1 MMKKTLAFVI
11 GFFISMTVL
20 ADPIANFIDS
30 YTEQE
35 KIVIWITENTKT
47 NMSEERIR
55 ETVRMVYAK
64 SQTNGLD
71 PHFVLGMILQESK
84 FNTRAKSFAG
94 AAGLMQVIPRWHR
107 DKIGNRNIYNPVVNV
122 DVGVDVLVECIQRNK
137 NNIRKAVSCYSGGA
151 NQYYRKVTNHQKKF
165 QVAVKQDS
173 FPTLLL
179 MAMN

>member
-1 MMKKTLAFVI
+1 MMRKTLAFVI
-11 GFFISMTVL
+11 GLFISMTVL
-20 ADPIANFIDS
+20 ADPITNFIDS
-30 YTEQE
+30 YSEQE
-35 KIVIWITENTKT
+35 KIVSWVAENTKT

-71 PHFVLGMILQESK
+71 PHFVLGMILQESQ

-107 DKIGNRNIYNPVVNV
+107 DKIGKRNIYNPVVNV

-151 NQYYRKVTNHQKKF
+151 NQYYRKVTDHQRKF
-165 QVAVKQDS
+165 RTAAKQNS
-173 FPTLLL
+173 FPADLLL
-179 MAMN
+179 AMN